1 MDVLALAGDASDN
14 VRGVKGIG
22 TKGAPELIRQFG
34 SLDVLLERASE
45 VFPEDI
51 RQRSTRPLSTASST
65 QREWLSCEL
74 PATA

>member
-34 SLDVLLERASE
+34 SLDALLERASE
-45 VFPEDI
+45 VFPEEI
-51 RQRSTRPLSTASST
+51 KGQQGL
-65 QREWLSCEL
+65 
-74 PATA
+74 